1 MDKEAVFQLAHTI
14 HQQLLSAQQ
23 DSNQMDMEIV
33 WLILFQFFAIQD
45 ILIMELVVYQ
55 FQLCHHNVQLDIT
68 QMD

>member
-33 WLILFQFFAIQD
+33 
-45 ILIMELVVYQ
+45 
-55 FQLCHHNVQLDIT
+55 
-68 QMD
+68 